1 MKELQE
7 KYIEVILE
15 SCLKLE
21 KNQPLFISY
30 DVERR
35 DFVRMVAK
43 KAYEMG
49 IKDIYFDSSD
59 PYLKHDALKNL
70 EVEELKKLDFWNK
83 EIWNLHQK
91 LQD

>member
-43 KAYEMG
+43 KAFEMG
-49 IKDIYFDSSD
+49 VKDIYFDSSD
-59 PYLKHDALKNL
+59 SYLKHDALKNL

-83 EIWNLHQK
+83 EIWNI
-91 LQD
+91 